1 MTNAN
6 SIEQNRAANNY
17 LGNFHRAQAYK
28 GRGMGFPVEL
38 FTWFCYPSKDDNSD
52 EKPNLV
58 ITNNNGLN
66 AFIALADN
74 KEDAGK
80 GAFELNGETYMVHY
94 YLCTQ
99 SFQKPIKIGLIV
111 TEFNDIKELTKNQR
125 HVIWAYKHGLVNRH
139 DLLDSV
145 DYTSDPLHEQ
155 QLRRLANLETGK
167 RYSMLTHKF
176 LNLVRIWNP
185 ATEVDFTGYGSGKL
199 TIDATEFILPMG
211 ERLILGYQ
219 DNSQIRRV
227 DGYFS
232 PKLTR
237 YTSLQW
243 ANSTDP
249 TKGLVSADVGVHD
262 VVSTSEMIEEFIDP
276 IRRYTQLLLR
286 SVPSDLE
293 EGEIGNRTL
302 QIVTG
307 DDKSLDLAMEHGNG
321 KVVGS
326 ISILKDENGKYFL
339 SPLTD
344 EKDAVE
350 SIYIYDRDYG
360 FGDYRLRI
368 PSIFN
373 RKETVEL
380 FKDFFKY
387 IDYDVVLKTGS
398 LTGGGYACGTVR
410 IQKLYHRFTQCDVD
424 SNVIVLGDE
433 ITVE

>member
-28 GRGMGFPVEL
+28 GHGMGFPVEL
-38 FTWFCYPSKDDNSD
+38 FSWFCYPSKDDSSD
-52 EKPNLV
+52 GKPNLV

-80 GAFELNGETYMVHY
+80 GVFELNGETYMVHY

-99 SFQKPIKIGLIV
+99 PFQKPIKIGLIV
-111 TEFNDIKELTKNQR
+111 TEFNDIKELTLGHR
-125 HVIWAYKHGLVNRH
+125 HVIWAYKHGLANRH

-145 DYTSDPLHEQ
+145 DYTSDPLQEQ

-185 ATEVDFTGYGSGKL
+185 ATEVDFTGYDSGKL

-219 DNSQIRRV
+219 DNSQIRGAK
-227 DGYFS
+227 GYFS

-249 TKGLVSADVGVHD
+249 TKGLVGADVCVHD
-262 VVSTSEMIEEFIDP
+262 VVSTAEMIEDFIDP

-286 SVPSDLE
+286 SVPSNLE

-302 QIVTG
+302 EIITG
-307 DDKSLDLAMEHGNG
+307 DDESLDRAMEHGNG
-321 KVVGS
+321 EVVGS
-326 ISILKDENGKYFL
+326 ISILKDDDGKYFL

-360 FGDYRLRI
+360 VDEYRLRM
-368 PSIFN
+368 PSKFN
-373 RKETVEL
+373 RKATVEL

-387 IDYDVVLKTGS
+387 IDYDAVLKTGS
-398 LTGGGYACGTVR
+398 LTGGGYTCGTVR
-410 IQKLYHRFTQCDVD
+410 IHKLYHRFTQNDVD

-433 ITVE
+433 LIGK